1 MKRKLTI
8 NTLAMGNLKQRKKQ
22 YTILIIGII
31 LAMVFSSGIPFFL
44 SCWTN
49 SAEETQRRL
58 FGTQNAIFMNATD
71 SDLENGPL
79 AELVADYSY
88 AHTIG
93 FAYKDEENTD
103 VGAAVAW
110 LEDKAIDMYYPYL
123 YEGRLPEADSEVAIE
138 RQSLMTLGLTDK
150 KIGDKITLSMK
161 VPNGKVFSDK
171 TEKRTYTL
179 VGIVCNKKEKICEWE
194 TPENAAYFPSV
205 FVNKGEKTAIGGKE
219 ILVAFLDLI
228 MCDETTSRADTVAD
242 ELWDKYYNASAEYVR
257 IETFHNDMSHDGTS
271 GTDIFDTMFYSIA
284 FATILTLFSCL
295 TIVNSFSNNLRERKK
310 QIGML
315 RAVGATKRQIISI
328 YAREAFIISLVA
340 APISVFISYFGVKMM
355 TKIIGDDL
363 IFMPKIWIL
372 FAGAC
377 LGIICVMC
385 AALIPLI
392 PISKSS
398 PMQAI
403 RNIDYTRKL
412 RKKKIRSQKTF
423 NVSSLLAKR
432 NITLSRSRQITVS
445 VILAITVI
453 GSCFGFSGLHH
464 ENSETGNR
472 KYKYNLHHNSSYGET
487 LGNCILDYR
496 GYTNND
502 IAELMSSGYF
512 DQIFATKTG
521 AINILTDEFTDYDIL
536 MLLGDT
542 IGYGIYEEVDKG
554 LTKDNF
560 KKKATENF
568 SKSYLKALQR
578 YNYNSLVLP
587 SSFVSIDEV
596 YFDLFEKDVVE
607 GEINLDKINSG
618 EEIILIAPENIGVSL
633 SEIDLTYGYTFI
645 ESHHFSEDN
654 PPNEDIEFLEI
665 QKRTYKVG
673 DEIDL
678 SFVSTSNKDETNFI
692 RSDRKVKIGAILNSS
707 PSGFGWEFPSIDG
720 FGILTTNQ
728 ASHLF
733 ASELDYKDI
742 YLQVKGKTDDEK
754 NMIIS
759 PYLENMSLSIPD
771 GRFTNWYEF
780 ERDNEQEMR
789 VLFFGLYC
797 IVALFLIICGS
808 VINNALTARIRE
820 GKREIGTLR
829 AVGADLK
836 VLSSSYIRQLLSI
849 FGWGYGIGFGLYIM
863 GYVLYIAI
871 NKSMDLGKD
880 VFDLRMVETL
890 ALCSILFAI
899 CSINLIIKI
908 KQEMKHSIVENIR
921 EL

>member
-1 MKRKLTI
+1 
-8 NTLAMGNLKQRKKQ
+8 
-22 YTILIIGII
+22 
-31 LAMVFSSGIPFFL
+31 
-44 SCWTN
+44 
-49 SAEETQRRL
+49 
-58 FGTQNAIFMNATD
+58 
-71 SDLENGPL
+71 
-79 AELVADYSY
+79 
-88 AHTIG
+88 
-93 FAYKDEENTD
+93 
-103 VGAAVAW
+103 
-110 LEDKAIDMYYPYL
+110 
-123 YEGRLPEADSEVAIE
+123 
-138 RQSLMTLGLTDK
+138 
-150 KIGDKITLSMK
+150 
-161 VPNGKVFSDK
+161 
-171 TEKRTYTL
+171 
-179 VGIVCNKKEKICEWE
+179 
-194 TPENAAYFPSV
+194 
-205 FVNKGEKTAIGGKE
+205 
-219 ILVAFLDLI
+219 
-228 MCDETTSRADTVAD
+228 MCDETTSRADTVSN

-257 IETFHNDMSHDGTS
+257 IETFHNDISHDGTS
-271 GTDIFDTMFYSIA
+271 GTDIFNTMLYSIA

-315 RAVGATKRQIISI
+315 RAVGATKRQIITI

-372 FAGAC
+372 FAGAG

-464 ENSETGNR
+464 ESSQTGNR
-472 KYKYNLHHNSSYGET
+472 KYKYILHNNSSYAET
-487 LGNCILDYR
+487 LGNCILDYS

-502 IAELMSSGYF
+502 ISELMSSGYF
-512 DQIFATKTG
+512 EQIFATKTG
-521 AINILTDEFTDYDIL
+521 TINILTDEFTDYDIL

-542 IGYGIYEEVDKG
+542 IGYGIYKDVDKG

-560 KKKATENF
+560 KEKATENF
-568 SKSYLKALQR
+568 SKNYLKALQR

-587 SSFVSIDEV
+587 SSFASIDEV

-633 SEIDLTYGYTFI
+633 SQIDLTYGYTFI

-654 PPNEDIEFLEI
+654 PPNEDIEFLET

-678 SFVSTSNKDETNFI
+678 SFVSTSKKDKTNFM
-692 RSDRKVKIGAILNSS
+692 RTDRKVKIGAILNNT
-707 PSGFGWEFPSIDG
+707 PRDFGWEFPSIEG

-733 ASELDYKDI
+733 APELDYKDI

-771 GRFTNWYEF
+771 GRFRNWYEY
-780 ERDNEQEMR
+780 ERDNEKEMR

-836 VLSSSYIRQLLSI
+836 VLSSSYIRQLLVI
-849 FGWGYGIGFGLYIM
+849 FGWGYGMGFGLYII
-863 GYVLYIAI
+863 GYLLYIAI
-871 NKSMDLGKD
+871 RKSMEWNKD
-880 VFDLRMVETL
+880 VFELKMLETL
-890 ALCSILFAI
+890 VLCSILFVI
-899 CSINLIIKI
+899 CAVNLVIKI